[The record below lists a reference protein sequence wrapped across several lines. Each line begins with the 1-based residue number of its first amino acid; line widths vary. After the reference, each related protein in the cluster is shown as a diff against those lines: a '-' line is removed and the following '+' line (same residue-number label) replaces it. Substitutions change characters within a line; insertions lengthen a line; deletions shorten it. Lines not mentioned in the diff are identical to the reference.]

1 MLIPVARRII
11 GLLPASAGY
20 QTARFLAERPYTAK
34 LKARDIETLKSAS
47 HSKVKSGKHLIDV
60 WQWGA
65 GPSVIF
71 VHGWGGR
78 GVQLASMAKK
88 VAEYGFKA
96 VIFDAR
102 GHGDKGPNTATFA
115 TLLED
120 IITVSA
126 SLNEPVHAYVGH
138 SAGGLC
144 MMAARY
150 RDQISAKTYVC
161 LSSPK
166 APYVPL
172 NEIKKLLN
180 PSETIMQRLE
190 DYYANQFGLSMKE
203 LNDAVCYS
211 LPEKDRLLLVFDE
224 NDDRVKPDDAKV
236 ICKQWAGANTVKT
249 QGLGHMKVLWQS
261 DIIDKV
267 SKFISDRAAN

>member
-1 MLIPVARRII
+1 MLIPIARRII
-11 GLLPASAGY
+11 GLLPDNAGFH
-20 QTARFLAERPYTAK
+20 TARFLAERPFTAK
-34 LKARDIETLKSAS
+34 LKVRDIAMLKSAS
-47 HSKVKSGKHLIDV
+47 HSKIKSQKHQIDV
-60 WQWGA
+60 WQWGK
-65 GPSVIF
+65 GPTIVF

-78 GVQLASMAKK
+78 GVQLAAMAKK
-88 VAEYGFKA
+88 VAEHGFKA
-96 VIFDAR
+96 IVFDAR
-102 GHGDKGPNTATFA
+102 GHGDMAPSTATFT

-150 RDQISAKTYVC
+150 RNQISAQTYVC

-190 DYYANQFGLSMKE
+190 DYYSDQFDLSMQQ
-203 LNDAVCYS
+203 LNEAVCYS
-211 LPEKDRLLLVFDE
+211 LPEEDRLMLVFDE
-224 NDDRVKPDDAKV
+224 NDDRVKPDDAQV
-236 ICKQWAGANTVKT
+236 ISSQWAGARIMKT
-249 QGLGHMKVLWQS
+249 QELGHMKVLWQPE
-261 DIIDKV
+261 IIDEV
-267 SKFISDRAAN
+267 CEFIIQGRQ